1 MTNSIAIAVLVLIGA
16 LFAADQ
22 IWLHWDLPLL
32 AARSMDDFI
41 DGLDNIVETQRRVA
55 LNYFEDG
62 SIDAACPP
70 LKAILSIMAF
80 GEYEGKDERDPDIRA
95 LFKKENVLASGWR

>member
-22 IWLHWDLPLL
+22 IWLHWDFPLL

-41 DGLDNIVETQRRVA
+41 EH
-55 LNYFEDG
+55 
-62 SIDAACPP
+62 
-70 LKAILSIMAF
+70 LSF
-80 GEYEGKDERDPDIRA
+80 
-95 LFKKENVLASGWR
+95 WR